1 MEYLQTLKWIFL
13 EDERYKY
20 VLEGLGF
27 SVSVTLMAAVL
38 GLAFGVLL
46 ALMRLSHFY
55 PLGLKFNPLA
65 KFALVYVDVVRGTPV
80 LVQLMIFA
88 NIVFVGDL
96 RDVPILVIAALAFGL
111 NSAAYVSEI
120 IRAGIEGLDKG
131 QSEAARALGMDY
143 VTTMKE
149 IIIPQAVKKILPTLV
164 SEFITLLKES
174 SIVGFIGGVDLIR
187 SADIITSQTYRGVEP
202 LLLVGIIYLILTTL
216 FAKFMRRI
224 EERLKTS

>member
-1 MEYLQTLKWIFL
+1 MEYLQTLEWIFI
-13 EDERYKY
+13 EDERYMY
-20 VLEGLGF
+20 VLKGLGF

-38 GLAFGVLL
+38 GLVFGILL

-55 PLGLKFNPLA
+55 PFKNKFNPLE
-65 KFALVYVDVVRGTPV
+65 KFALIYVDIVRGTPV

-96 RDVPILVIAALAFGL
+96 RDVPILLIAALAFGL

-143 VTTMKE
+143 ITTMKQ
-149 IIIPQAVKKILPTLV
+149 IIIPQAIKNILPTLV

-174 SIVGFIGGVDLIR
+174 SVVGFIGGVDLIR

-202 LLLVGIIYLILTTL
+202 LILVGIIYLILTTL
-216 FAKFMRRI
+216 FARFMRRI
-224 EERLKTS
+224 EKRLKTS

>member
-1 MEYLQTLKWIFL
+1 MEYLKTLEWIFI
-13 EDERYKY
+13 EDERYMY
-20 VLEGLGF
+20 VLKGLGF
-27 SVSVTLMAAVL
+27 SISVTLMAAVL
-38 GLAFGVLL
+38 GLVFGILL

-55 PLGLKFNPLA
+55 PLKNKFNPLA
-65 KFALVYVDVVRGTPV
+65 TFSLYYVDIVRGTPV
-80 LVQLMIFA
+80 LLQLMIFA

-96 RDVPILVIAALAFGL
+96 RDVPVLVIAALAFGL

-131 QSEAARALGMDY
+131 QSEAARALGMSY

-174 SIVGFIGGVDLIR
+174 SVVGFIGGVDLIR

-202 LLLVGIIYLILTTL
+202 LILVGLIYLLLTTM

-224 EERLKTS
+224 EERLRTS

>member
-1 MEYLQTLKWIFL
+1 MEYLQTLEWIFI
-13 EDERYKY
+13 EDERYMY
-20 VLEGLGF
+20 VLKGLGF

-38 GLAFGVLL
+38 GLVFGILL

-55 PLGLKFNPLA
+55 PFKNKFNPLE
-65 KFALVYVDVVRGTPV
+65 KFALIYVDVVRGTPV

-96 RDVPILVIAALAFGL
+96 RDVPILLIAALAFGL

-143 VTTMKE
+143 ITTMKQ
-149 IIIPQAVKKILPTLV
+149 IIIPQAIKNILPTLV

-174 SIVGFIGGVDLIR
+174 SVVGFIGGVDLIR

-202 LLLVGIIYLILTTL
+202 LILVGIIYLILTTL
-216 FAKFMRRI
+216 FARFMRRI
-224 EERLKTS
+224 EKRLKTS

>member
-1 MEYLQTLKWIFL
+1 MEYLHTLKWIFL